1 MIRQKKPQGRKGPK
15 AKTGC
20 RTCNLANTSD
30 DERSGIEWFMVN
42 TSAKMPGV
50 FESKFW
56 NLLVLQAS
64 WSEPAILHAV
74 LALGAAHK
82 CDALVYNSSS
92 DAQLFGC
99 PEGLQRTL
107 SHHYSRAIA
116 LLQPYLAVQSKENL
130 RVALISCIVFAC
142 LEFLRQQYQT
152 GNALLQNSFKLL
164 NDMRPQCGGGTI
176 LLTPDPTSIDD
187 ILVEEI
193 ARLDIQATLLG
204 HGSRQRYLVDSQPLL
219 SIQHPDFRTVRV
231 ARKQLD
237 ALLCVVHAL
246 TTMAPP
252 ERILPKL
259 AAKGQVESGQGAA
272 AIQRRA
278 LPPRRRNAP
287 VACQNCRARKV
298 KCGGARPKCHQ
309 CEKALLDCIYDVPA
323 GLNRRQADREQ
334 IASLQA
340 TVDHLRRRVST
351 QGTPTSGQS
360 GSVDTALEPSQVGNI
375 RRDVQS
381 SADLVELL
389 RDQPEGFALQ
399 VLESLRQGSS
409 PKAIMDSISGNLSGS
424 VTPSIH
430 AAARGTSTPTQT
442 PLEFQLVVQYPKVYP
457 PLAPLNAASLDLQL
471 LGIQPLDAGNTHD
484 AGLSTLFHDN
494 TSSTIRDKIVQPQDV
509 ISRASF
515 GADNGIPID
524 PRLHRVDISH
534 WTTVTISNQF
544 AAEAISL
551 YLNMNQPWWA
561 FFDTDLF
568 LDDLV
573 NVETNFC
580 SRMLVNALL
589 AWATQSYAHYEPMA
603 ATLPTKF
610 LDEALR
616 IYDAEKGVDSLTTV
630 AATSL
635 MSMTWTTLGKDK
647 AGRRLQEDSARM
659 AQRMGLYGDSG
670 AFSYHQLDL
679 SDGRVEAAVCATA
692 WGSFNFQMVMSMS
705 YHQEPIPKRTPRF
718 RIPGK
723 TLTAAQ
729 HDVPSTDATYTAV
742 CQFWLVVFDM
752 NYLYYFERSVSIS
765 SAVAIFQRLLGW
777 ADALPAGV
785 GRDEHNPDHVLNI
798 HIWFHTAI
806 IDLFRPFEHE
816 FPQPKL
822 PAFAG
827 VNATPKAVISA
838 SIEQLKRL
846 VYQYRAHCESSK
858 YSIIWQS
865 GMLYLVNY
873 ILRDLSSNESQ
884 FYFLLCMRGYQHL
897 ARYMPFVSGIVQS
910 LIVMTNRQGGS
921 LTANTQRL
929 LKEVR
934 DESRRSREFFS
945 AYPVDLEMVARD
957 PFSASLEKLT
967 SRFQE
972 EPWGRASARCLKV
985 ELYRTV
991 GKVPLKI

>member
-1 MIRQKKPQGRKGPK
+1 
-15 AKTGC
+15 
-20 RTCNLANTSD
+20 
-30 DERSGIEWFMVN
+30 
-42 TSAKMPGV
+42 
-50 FESKFW
+50 
-56 NLLVLQAS
+56 
-64 WSEPAILHAV
+64 
-74 LALGAAHK
+74 
-82 CDALVYNSSS
+82 
-92 DAQLFGC
+92 
-99 PEGLQRTL
+99 
-107 SHHYSRAIA
+107 
-116 LLQPYLAVQSKENL
+116 
-130 RVALISCIVFAC
+130 
-142 LEFLRQQYQT
+142 
-152 GNALLQNSFKLL
+152 
-164 NDMRPQCGGGTI
+164 
-176 LLTPDPTSIDD
+176 
-187 ILVEEI
+187 
-193 ARLDIQATLLG
+193 
-204 HGSRQRYLVDSQPLL
+204 
-219 SIQHPDFRTVRV
+219 
-231 ARKQLD
+231 
-237 ALLCVVHAL
+237 
-246 TTMAPP
+246 MAPP

-381 SADLVELL
+381 SADLVEFL

-524 PRLHRVDISH
+524 PRLHHVDISH

-544 AAEAISL
+544 ATEAISL

-659 AQRMGLYGDSG
+659 AQRMGLYGESG

-692 WGSFNFQMVMSMS
+692 WGSFNFQM
-705 YHQEPIPKRTPRF
+705 Y
-718 RIPGK
+718 
-723 TLTAAQ
+723 
-729 HDVPSTDATYTAV
+729 STV
-742 CQFWLVVFDM
+742 
-752 NYLYYFERSVSIS
+752 
-765 SAVAIFQRLLGW
+765 
-777 ADALPAGV
+777 
-785 GRDEHNPDHVLNI
+785 
-798 HIWFHTAI
+798 
-806 IDLFRPFEHE
+806 
-816 FPQPKL
+816 
-822 PAFAG
+822 
-827 VNATPKAVISA
+827 
-838 SIEQLKRL
+838 
-846 VYQYRAHCESSK
+846 
-858 YSIIWQS
+858 
-865 GMLYLVNY
+865 
-873 ILRDLSSNESQ
+873 
-884 FYFLLCMRGYQHL
+884 
-897 ARYMPFVSGIVQS
+897 
-910 LIVMTNRQGGS
+910 
-921 LTANTQRL
+921 
-929 LKEVR
+929 
-934 DESRRSREFFS
+934 
-945 AYPVDLEMVARD
+945 
-957 PFSASLEKLT
+957 
-967 SRFQE
+967 
-972 EPWGRASARCLKV
+972 
-985 ELYRTV
+985 
-991 GKVPLKI
+991 

>member
-1 MIRQKKPQGRKGPK
+1 
-15 AKTGC
+15 
-20 RTCNLANTSD
+20 
-30 DERSGIEWFMVN
+30 
-42 TSAKMPGV
+42 
-50 FESKFW
+50 
-56 NLLVLQAS
+56 
-64 WSEPAILHAV
+64 
-74 LALGAAHK
+74 
-82 CDALVYNSSS
+82 
-92 DAQLFGC
+92 
-99 PEGLQRTL
+99 
-107 SHHYSRAIA
+107 
-116 LLQPYLAVQSKENL
+116 
-130 RVALISCIVFAC
+130 
-142 LEFLRQQYQT
+142 
-152 GNALLQNSFKLL
+152 
-164 NDMRPQCGGGTI
+164 
-176 LLTPDPTSIDD
+176 
-187 ILVEEI
+187 
-193 ARLDIQATLLG
+193 
-204 HGSRQRYLVDSQPLL
+204 
-219 SIQHPDFRTVRV
+219 
-231 ARKQLD
+231 
-237 ALLCVVHAL
+237 
-246 TTMAPP
+246 MAPP
-252 ERILPKL
+252 ERILPML
-259 AAKGQVESGQGAA
+259 AAKGQGESGQ
-272 AIQRRA
+272 
-278 LPPRRRNAP
+278 
-287 VACQNCRARKV
+287 V
-298 KCGGARPKCHQ
+298 KLTINQTCGGARPKCHH

-351 QGTPTSGQS
+351 QGTPTSDQS

-375 RRDVQS
+375 CRDVQS

-399 VLESLRQGSS
+399 ALESIRQGSS

-424 VTPSIH
+424 VSPSIH

-442 PLEFQLVVQYPKVYP
+442 LEFQLVVQYPKVYL

-471 LGIQPLDAGNTHD
+471 LDIQPLDA
-484 AGLSTLFHDN
+484 
-494 TSSTIRDKIVQPQDV
+494 DKIVQPQDG
-509 ISRASF
+509 ISRGSF
-515 GADNGIPID
+515 SADNGIPID
-524 PRLHRVDISH
+524 PRLHHVDISH

-544 AAEAISL
+544 AVEVISL

-561 FFDTDLF
+561 FFDNDMF

-580 SRMLVNALL
+580 FRMLVNALL

-659 AQRMGLYGDSG
+659 AQRMGLYGESG
-670 AFSYHQLDL
+670 AFSYDQLDL
-679 SDGRVEAAVCATA
+679 SDGRIEAAVCATA
-692 WGSFNFQMVMSMS
+692 WGSFNFQM
-705 YHQEPIPKRTPRF
+705 Y
-718 RIPGK
+718 
-723 TLTAAQ
+723 
-729 HDVPSTDATYTAV
+729 ST
-742 CQFWLVVFDM
+742 
-752 NYLYYFERSVSIS
+752 
-765 SAVAIFQRLLGW
+765 
-777 ADALPAGV
+777 
-785 GRDEHNPDHVLNI
+785 
-798 HIWFHTAI
+798 
-806 IDLFRPFEHE
+806 HE

-884 FYFLLCMRGYQHL
+884 FYFLLCMRGHQHL

-910 LIVMTNRQGGS
+910 LIVMTSRQGVS

-929 LKEVR
+929 LEEVR

-945 AYPVDLEMVARD
+945 AYPVDLEMMTLD
-957 PFSASLEKLT
+957 PSSATLEKLT

-972 EPWGRASARCLKV
+972 QPSAVSQREVSDSGSLPDGWKGSVQDLTTTLSMLKDD
-985 ELYRTV
+985 
-991 GKVPLKI
+991 

>member
-1 MIRQKKPQGRKGPK
+1 
-15 AKTGC
+15 
-20 RTCNLANTSD
+20 
-30 DERSGIEWFMVN
+30 
-42 TSAKMPGV
+42 
-50 FESKFW
+50 
-56 NLLVLQAS
+56 
-64 WSEPAILHAV
+64 
-74 LALGAAHK
+74 
-82 CDALVYNSSS
+82 
-92 DAQLFGC
+92 
-99 PEGLQRTL
+99 
-107 SHHYSRAIA
+107 
-116 LLQPYLAVQSKENL
+116 
-130 RVALISCIVFAC
+130 
-142 LEFLRQQYQT
+142 
-152 GNALLQNSFKLL
+152 
-164 NDMRPQCGGGTI
+164 
-176 LLTPDPTSIDD
+176 
-187 ILVEEI
+187 
-193 ARLDIQATLLG
+193 
-204 HGSRQRYLVDSQPLL
+204 
-219 SIQHPDFRTVRV
+219 
-231 ARKQLD
+231 
-237 ALLCVVHAL
+237 
-246 TTMAPP
+246 MAPP
-252 ERILPKL
+252 ERILPML
-259 AAKGQVESGQGAA
+259 AAKGQGESGQVKLTINQTVGH
-272 AIQRRA
+272 
-278 LPPRRRNAP
+278 
-287 VACQNCRARKV
+287 ARSSSANTIIIV
-298 KCGGARPKCHQ
+298 
-309 CEKALLDCIYDVPA
+309 LLDCIYDVPA

-351 QGTPTSGQS
+351 QGTPTSDQS

-375 RRDVQS
+375 CRDVQS

-399 VLESLRQGSS
+399 ALESIRQGSS

-424 VTPSIH
+424 VSPSIH

-442 PLEFQLVVQYPKVYP
+442 LEFQLVVQYPKVYL

-471 LGIQPLDAGNTHD
+471 LGIQPLDA
-484 AGLSTLFHDN
+484 
-494 TSSTIRDKIVQPQDV
+494 DKIVQPQDG
-509 ISRASF
+509 ISRGSF
-515 GADNGIPID
+515 SADNGIPID
-524 PRLHRVDISH
+524 PRLHHVDISH

-544 AAEAISL
+544 AVEVISL

-561 FFDTDLF
+561 FFDNDMF

-589 AWATQSYAHYEPMA
+589 AWATQSYGHYEPMA

-659 AQRMGLYGDSG
+659 AQRMGLYGESG

-679 SDGRVEAAVCATA
+679 SDGRVEAAVCVTA
-692 WGSFNFQMVMSMS
+692 WGSFNFQMAMSMS

-742 CQFWLVVFDM
+742 CQFWLV
-752 NYLYYFERSVSIS
+752 
-765 SAVAIFQRLLGW
+765 
-777 ADALPAGV
+777 
-785 GRDEHNPDHVLNI
+785 
-798 HIWFHTAI
+798 
-806 IDLFRPFEHE
+806 
-816 FPQPKL
+816 PKL

-884 FYFLLCMRGYQHL
+884 FYFLLCMRGHQHL

-910 LIVMTNRQGGS
+910 LIVMTSRQGVS

-929 LKEVR
+929 LEEVR

-945 AYPVDLEMVARD
+945 AYPVDLEMMTLD
-957 PFSASLEKLT
+957 PSSATLEKLT

-972 EPWGRASARCLKV
+972 QPSAVSQREVSDSGSLPDGWKGSVQDLTTTLSMLKDD
-985 ELYRTV
+985 
-991 GKVPLKI
+991 

>member
-1 MIRQKKPQGRKGPK
+1 
-15 AKTGC
+15 
-20 RTCNLANTSD
+20 
-30 DERSGIEWFMVN
+30 
-42 TSAKMPGV
+42 
-50 FESKFW
+50 
-56 NLLVLQAS
+56 
-64 WSEPAILHAV
+64 
-74 LALGAAHK
+74 
-82 CDALVYNSSS
+82 
-92 DAQLFGC
+92 
-99 PEGLQRTL
+99 
-107 SHHYSRAIA
+107 
-116 LLQPYLAVQSKENL
+116 
-130 RVALISCIVFAC
+130 
-142 LEFLRQQYQT
+142 
-152 GNALLQNSFKLL
+152 
-164 NDMRPQCGGGTI
+164 
-176 LLTPDPTSIDD
+176 
-187 ILVEEI
+187 
-193 ARLDIQATLLG
+193 
-204 HGSRQRYLVDSQPLL
+204 
-219 SIQHPDFRTVRV
+219 
-231 ARKQLD
+231 
-237 ALLCVVHAL
+237 
-246 TTMAPP
+246 MAPP
-252 ERILPKL
+252 ERILPML
-259 AAKGQVESGQGAA
+259 AAKGQGESGQVKLTINQTVGH
-272 AIQRRA
+272 
-278 LPPRRRNAP
+278 
-287 VACQNCRARKV
+287 ARSRP
-298 KCGGARPKCHQ
+298 CARPKCHH

-351 QGTPTSGQS
+351 QGTPTSDQS

-375 RRDVQS
+375 CRDVQS

-399 VLESLRQGSS
+399 ALESIRQGSS

-424 VTPSIH
+424 VSPSIH

-442 PLEFQLVVQYPKVYP
+442 LEFQLVVQYPKVYL

-471 LGIQPLDAGNTHD
+471 LDIQPLDA
-484 AGLSTLFHDN
+484 
-494 TSSTIRDKIVQPQDV
+494 DKIVQPQDG
-509 ISRASF
+509 ISRGSF
-515 GADNGIPID
+515 SADNGIPID
-524 PRLHRVDISH
+524 PRLHHVDISH

-544 AAEAISL
+544 AVEVISL

-561 FFDTDLF
+561 FFDNDMF

-580 SRMLVNALL
+580 FRMLVNALL

-659 AQRMGLYGDSG
+659 AQRMGLYGESG
-670 AFSYHQLDL
+670 AFSYDQLDL
-679 SDGRVEAAVCATA
+679 SDGRIEAAVCATA
-692 WGSFNFQMVMSMS
+692 WGSFNFQMYSTVMSMS
-705 YHQEPIPKRTPRF
+705 YHQDPIPKRTPRF

-752 NYLYYFERSVSIS
+752 NYLYYLERSVSIS
-765 SAVAIFQRLLGW
+765 PCSQY
-777 ADALPAGV
+777 
-785 GRDEHNPDHVLNI
+785 
-798 HIWFHTAI
+798 T
-806 IDLFRPFEHE
+806 
-816 FPQPKL
+816 PKL

-884 FYFLLCMRGYQHL
+884 FYFLLCMRGHQHL

-910 LIVMTNRQGGS
+910 LIVMTSRQGVS

-929 LKEVR
+929 LEEVR

-945 AYPVDLEMVARD
+945 AYPVDLEMMTLD
-957 PFSASLEKLT
+957 PSSATLEKLT

-972 EPWGRASARCLKV
+972 QPSAVSQREVSDSGSLPDGWKGSVQDLTTTLSMLKDD
-985 ELYRTV
+985 
-991 GKVPLKI
+991 